1 MTPSLFSQSTS
12 SGRRVP
18 DGTLVYAIGDSH
30 GCAHLLYDLHKQ
42 IQEDAKAIPAVRR
55 VAVYLGDYIDRGPD
69 SRDLLDILVNEP
81 LPDFESV
88 YLIGNHEAFL
98 LDFLDGD
105 DEELRA
111 WLMNGGDATLASY
124 GIDPAALP
132 DGASF
137 HATLRDALTERLPE
151 EHEAFLRRLVFHHR
165 EGDYLFVH
173 AGIRPGLPI
182 EAQLVRDL
190 LWIRKPFLESTED
203 HGAVVVHGHTPAPDP
218 EIRRNRIG
226 IDTGACYGGH
236 LTALVLFEDRRRFLA
251 A

>member
-1 MTPSLFSQSTS
+1 MTLGRFSLSTPTAAS
-12 SGRRVP
+12 VP

-42 IQEDAKAIPAVRR
+42 ILADAQAVPAVRR

-105 DEELRA
+105 DEELRT

-124 GIDPAALP
+124 GIDPAELP
-132 DGASF
+132 PGQDF
-137 HATLRDALTERLPE
+137 FATLRQALVDALPE

-190 LWIRKPFLESTED
+190 LWIRRPFLDSNED
-203 HGAVVVHGHTPAPDP
+203 HGAVVVHGHTPVSEP
-218 EIRRNRIG
+218 EVRRNRID
-226 IDTGACYGGH
+226 IDTGACYGGR
-236 LTALVLFEDRRRFLA
+236 LTALALFGDRRRFLA